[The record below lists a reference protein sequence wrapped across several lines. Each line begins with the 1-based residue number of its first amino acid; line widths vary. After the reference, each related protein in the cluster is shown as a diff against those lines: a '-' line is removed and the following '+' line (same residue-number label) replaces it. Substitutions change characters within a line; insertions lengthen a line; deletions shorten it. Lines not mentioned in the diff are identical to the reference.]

1 MCMCKG
7 QREPWTWLSPSSLT
21 ENLLLDSRAYW
32 QTSVLRRP
40 LGWRFSYSCWTWSSW
55 VCYPLHMLAHSLIAS
70 SKPMRVSSKTG
81 IIGLYNANLC
91 AYHWLL
97 DRGQVAGLIHTQW
110 EKSNQGYELE
120 VGAIVAILT
129 SSCHG
134 LFAVSSHR
142 IHVYFSH

>member
-1 MCMCKG
+1 
-7 QREPWTWLSPSSLT
+7 
-21 ENLLLDSRAYW
+21 
-32 QTSVLRRP
+32 
-40 LGWRFSYSCWTWSSW
+40 
-55 VCYPLHMLAHSLIAS
+55 
-70 SKPMRVSSKTG
+70 MRVSSKTG
-81 IIGLYNANLC
+81 IIGLYNANLR

-97 DRGQVAGLIHTQW
+97 DRGQIAGLIHTQW

-129 SSCHG
+129 SACHD